1 MLDSDTSG
9 GRSLQGRSAV
19 HGYTVEVLE
28 ERIGYRFRDVALLK
42 QAMTHSSFTN
52 EQKIRKTQNYE
63 RLEFLGDAV
72 LELTTSDFLF
82 RRFPDVREG
91 ELTKRR
97 ASIVCGSSLAQC
109 AENISLGEYI
119 LMGRGEESTG
129 GRHKENMISDVME
142 AVIGAIYLDGGFKKA
157 VAFIQRFVLSDFE
170 EKRLFYDSKTLLQE
184 YVQKEKGAVLD
195 YVLVNEYGP
204 DHSREFVVEA
214 RVNGNTVGKGIGKT
228 KKGAEQQAAYEAL
241 LAAKVKE

>member
-1 MLDSDTSG
+1 MLTEESIN
-9 GRSLQGRSAV
+9 
-19 HGYTVEVLE
+19 ELE
-28 ERIGYRFRDVALLK
+28 KKIEYCFREKALLK
-42 QAMTHSSFTN
+42 QALTHSSFVN
-52 EQKIRKTQNYE
+52 EQRIKKLPDYE

-142 AVIGAIYLDGGFKKA
+142 AVIGAIYLDGGFEKA

-184 YVQKEKGAVLD
+184 YVQKEKGAVLY

>member
-1 MLDSDTSG
+1 MLTEESIN
-9 GRSLQGRSAV
+9 
-19 HGYTVEVLE
+19 ELE
-28 ERIGYRFRDVALLK
+28 KKIEYCFREKALLK
-42 QAMTHSSFTN
+42 QALTHSSFVN
-52 EQKIRKTQNYE
+52 EQRIKKLPDYE
-63 RLEFLGDAV
+63 RLAFLGDAV

>member
-1 MLDSDTSG
+1 MLTEE
-9 GRSLQGRSAV
+9 LIN
-19 HGYTVEVLE
+19 ELE
-28 ERIGYRFRDVALLK
+28 KKIEYCFREKALLK
-42 QAMTHSSFTN
+42 QALTHSSFVN
-52 EQKIRKTQNYE
+52 EQRIKKLPDYE

-142 AVIGAIYLDGGFKKA
+142 AVIGAIYLDGGFEKA
-157 VAFIQRFVLSDFE
+157 VAFIHRFVLSDFE

-184 YVQKEKGAVLD
+184 YVQKEKGAILD

-204 DHSREFVVEA
+204 DHSREFVV
-214 RVNGNTVGKGIGKT
+214 GKRYWENEKRGGT
-228 KKGAEQQAAYEAL
+228 AGRL
-241 LAAKVKE
+241 

>member
-1 MLDSDTSG
+1 MLTEE
-9 GRSLQGRSAV
+9 LIN
-19 HGYTVEVLE
+19 ELE
-28 ERIGYRFRDVALLK
+28 KKIEYCFREKALLK
-42 QAMTHSSFTN
+42 QALTHSSFVN
-52 EQKIRKTQNYE
+52 EQRIKKLPDYE

-142 AVIGAIYLDGGFKKA
+142 AVIGAIYLDGGFEKA
-157 VAFIQRFVLSDFE
+157 VAFIHRFVLSDFE

-184 YVQKEKGAVLD
+184 YVQKEKGAILD

>member
-1 MLDSDTSG
+1 MLTEESIN
-9 GRSLQGRSAV
+9 
-19 HGYTVEVLE
+19 ELE
-28 ERIGYRFRDVALLK
+28 KKIEYCFREKALLK
-42 QAMTHSSFTN
+42 QALTHSSFVN
-52 EQKIRKTQNYE
+52 EQRIKKLPDYE

-119 LMGRGEESTG
+119 LMGRGDESAG

>member
-1 MLDSDTSG
+1 MLTEESIN
-9 GRSLQGRSAV
+9 
-19 HGYTVEVLE
+19 ELE
-28 ERIGYRFRDVALLK
+28 KKIEYCFREKALLK
-42 QAMTHSSFTN
+42 QALTHSSFVN
-52 EQKIRKTQNYE
+52 EQRIKKLPDYE

-142 AVIGAIYLDGGFKKA
+142 AVRWAIYLDGGFKKA

>member
-1 MLDSDTSG
+1 MLTEESIN
-9 GRSLQGRSAV
+9 
-19 HGYTVEVLE
+19 ELE
-28 ERIGYRFRDVALLK
+28 KKIEYCFREKALLK
-42 QAMTHSSFTN
+42 QALTHSSFVN
-52 EQKIRKTQNYE
+52 EQRIKKLPDYE

>member
-1 MLDSDTSG
+1 MLTEESIN
-9 GRSLQGRSAV
+9 
-19 HGYTVEVLE
+19 ELE
-28 ERIGYRFRDVALLK
+28 KKIEYCFREKALLK
-42 QAMTHSSFTN
+42 QALTHSSFVN
-52 EQKIRKTQNYE
+52 EQRIKKLPDYE

-142 AVIGAIYLDGGFKKA
+142 AVIGAIYLDGGFEKA

>member
-1 MLDSDTSG
+1 M
-9 GRSLQGRSAV
+9 
-19 HGYTVEVLE
+19 
-28 ERIGYRFRDVALLK
+28 
-42 QAMTHSSFTN
+42 
-52 EQKIRKTQNYE
+52 
-63 RLEFLGDAV
+63 GDAV

>member
-1 MLDSDTSG
+1 MKQDKII
-9 GRSLQGRSAV
+9 
-19 HGYTVEVLE
+19 EFE
-28 ERIGYRFRDVALLK
+28 ERIGYQFDNPDLLATAL
-42 QAMTHSSFTN
+42 THSSYSN
-52 EQKIRKTQNYE
+52 EKKLKKYDCNE

-142 AVIGAIYLDGGFKKA
+142 AVIGAIYLDGGFEKA

>member
-1 MLDSDTSG
+1 MLTEESIN
-9 GRSLQGRSAV
+9 
-19 HGYTVEVLE
+19 ELE
-28 ERIGYRFRDVALLK
+28 KKIEYCFREKALLK
-42 QAMTHSSFTN
+42 QALTHSSFVN
-52 EQKIRKTQNYE
+52 EQRIKKLPDYE

-142 AVIGAIYLDGGFKKA
+142 AVIGAIYLDGGFEKA

-214 RVNGNTVGKGIGKT
+214 RVNGNTVGKGIGNEKRGGT
-228 KKGAEQQAAYEAL
+228 AGRL
-241 LAAKVKE
+241 

>member
-1 MLDSDTSG
+1 MLTEESIN
-9 GRSLQGRSAV
+9 
-19 HGYTVEVLE
+19 ELE
-28 ERIGYRFRDVALLK
+28 KKIEYCFREKALLK
-42 QAMTHSSFTN
+42 QALTHSSFVN
-52 EQKIRKTQNYE
+52 EQRIKKLPDYE

-170 EKRLFYDSKTLLQE
+170 EKRLFYYSKTLLQE

>member
-1 MLDSDTSG
+1 MLTEESIN
-9 GRSLQGRSAV
+9 
-19 HGYTVEVLE
+19 ELE
-28 ERIGYRFRDVALLK
+28 KKIEYCFREKALLK
-42 QAMTHSSFTN
+42 QALTHSSFVN
-52 EQKIRKTQNYE
+52 EQRIKKLPDYE

-142 AVIGAIYLDGGFKKA
+142 AVIGAIYLDGGFEKA

-214 RVNGNTVGKGIGKT
+214 RVNGNTVGT

>member
-1 MLDSDTSG
+1 MLTEESIN
-9 GRSLQGRSAV
+9 
-19 HGYTVEVLE
+19 ELE
-28 ERIGYRFRDVALLK
+28 KKIEYCFREKALLK
-42 QAMTHSSFTN
+42 QALTHSSFVN
-52 EQKIRKTQNYE
+52 EQRIKKLPDYE

-142 AVIGAIYLDGGFKKA
+142 AVIGAIYLDGGFEKA

-184 YVQKEKGAVLD
+184 YVQKEKGVVLD